1 MGKSWALS
9 PAGQALPEGGCVGRI
24 RTRLRLP
31 GTAWT
36 IRVRTLAL
44 CVSAALHVLVFG
56 ILAAARLDTPQLE
69 PPPLVEVEFVEIAGA
84 RGGGGPTA
92 PWRAAAAA
100 ASPAAPRA
108 VPLADPAARQAAAP
122 TPQQTITTTLT
133 PGPAAAGGAGS
144 GGGSGSGQG
153 MGVGPSSGSGAG
165 QGGVAVD
172 RMPVPVRKIKPR
184 YPMAAR
190 RTGQTGQV
198 LLRLYVDQE
207 GAVREVQVVRA
218 EPPGV
223 FDDAATEAV
232 RKWRFEPAVSRG
244 AAVGMWLT
252 LPVRFALEARE

>member
-9 PAGQALPEGGCVGRI
+9 PAGQALPEGGCVDRI

-84 RGGGGPTA
+84 RGGGPTVSR
-92 PWRAAAAA
+92 RAAPP
-100 ASPAAPRA
+100 SPAAPRA

-122 TPQQTITTTLT
+122 TPQQTITTTPT

-144 GGGSGSGQG
+144 GGGSGGGQG

-232 RKWRFEPAVSRG
+232 RKWRFEPAVSGG